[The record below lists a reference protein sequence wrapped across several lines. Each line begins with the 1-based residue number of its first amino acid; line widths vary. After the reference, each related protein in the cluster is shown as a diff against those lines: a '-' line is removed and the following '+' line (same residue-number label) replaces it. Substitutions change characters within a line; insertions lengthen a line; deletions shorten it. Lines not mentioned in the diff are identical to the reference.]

1 MVHDGDVDDDDD
13 DDGDEL
19 AGRQAATETDRQT
32 GRRVAPVG
40 AVWYQRLKLKH
51 TRELHR
57 FFMPDLT
64 RFYIGEL
71 CKQSLS
77 LAGCADEWCIRF
89 PSAQMVWFF
98 EAHYVHEMSPTLH

>member
-1 MVHDGDVDDDDD
+1 MIMVHDGDVDDDDD

-64 RFYIGEL
+64 RHTARAAQEQQSSPSLLATYKYIPGL
-71 CKQSLS
+71 
-77 LAGCADEWCIRF
+77 
-89 PSAQMVWFF
+89 PT
-98 EAHYVHEMSPTLH
+98 HYVDSSY

>member
-1 MVHDGDVDDDDD
+1 MIMVHDGDVDDDDD
-13 DDGDEL
+13 EDGDEL

-64 RFYIGEL
+64 RLYTTMTMLITIMSMLNGM
-71 CKQSLS
+71 
-77 LAGCADEWCIRF
+77 I
-89 PSAQMVWFF
+89 M
-98 EAHYVHEMSPTLH
+98 VHEQHHKHKQIP